1 MNLLHPLQIHCTL
14 CKFSCQ
20 KKEQAD
26 SKRAQAAKESKENLN
41 FYVLG
46 VLVLL
51 YF

>member
-1 MNLLHPLQIHCTL
+1 MNLLHPLQIQL
-14 CKFSCQ
+14 R

-26 SKRAQAAKESKENLN
+26 ANRAQAAKESKENLN